1 LGAGLF
7 AVTGVFAQ
15 DAGAQD
21 KTTIEVVPQTG
32 NSGCVTSV
40 AFSPDGRFVLSGGSG
55 NTPKLWDVA
64 SGRELRSA

>member
-40 AFSPDGRFVLSGGSG
+40 AFSPDGRFVLSGGS
-55 NTPKLWDVA
+55 
-64 SGRELRSA
+64 